1 MIRHNVWCYLSGI
14 IVCYVSHLS
23 GDPDLYRAARG
34 RDRSRSAA
42 GQRHWRSAQAFPGAR
57 RPNSSRTVVNLRVL
71 LAVVWLAFVA
81 TALPTL
87 AGQQPLA
94 SANDEAPRISVDV
107 DLVELHATVT
117 DRHGHLVTD
126 LTQDNFQVYENGMPQ
141 QIRVFRHEDVPVAA
155 GLVVDHSGSMHSKLA
170 EVSAA
175 ARTFVHSSNPDDQM
189 FVVNFNEKVALG
201 LPGAILFSN
210 SPAELENAILRA
222 PAGGKTALYDSI
234 VEALEH
240 LKASNLDKKVLI
252 VITDGG
258 DNASS
263 HKLAQVLKLAE
274 QSTAII
280 YAIGIYD
287 EYDPDRNPRVL
298 NRLARETGG
307 KAFFPK
313 EISAVV
319 NVCSSIA
326 RDIRSQY
333 TVGYV
338 PTNPTRD
345 GGYRAI
351 RVGTRAPRHARL
363 FVRTRTGYIAQP
375 EQREKNESPQ

>member
-1 MIRHNVWCYLSGI
+1 M
-14 IVCYVSHLS
+14 
-23 GDPDLYRAARG
+23 
-34 RDRSRSAA
+34 
-42 GQRHWRSAQAFPGAR
+42 
-57 RPNSSRTVVNLRVL
+57 NLRVL

-87 AGQQPLA
+87 AGQQAAPSA
-94 SANDEAPRISVDV
+94 SDVPRISVDV

-126 LTQDNFQVYENGMPQ
+126 LTQNNFQVYENGERQ

-155 GLVVDHSGSMHSKLA
+155 GLVVDHSGSMRTKLP

-201 LPGAILFSN
+201 LPGAIRFSN
-210 SPAELENAILRA
+210 SPAELENAISRA

-252 VITDGG
+252 VISDGG

-274 QSTAII
+274 QSTSII
-280 YAIGIYD
+280 YAVGIYD
-287 EYDPDRNPRVL
+287 EDDPDRNPRVL
-298 NRLARETGG
+298 SRLARETGG
-307 KAFFPK
+307 EAFFPK
-313 EISAVV
+313 KLSAVV
-319 NVCSSIA
+319 EICSSIA

-333 TVGYV
+333 TIGYV
-338 PTNPTRD
+338 PTNPTRT

-351 RVGTRAPRHARL
+351 RVGARAPRHARL
-363 FVRTRTGYIAQP
+363 SVRTAREERKSPMIPGILG
-375 EQREKNESPQ
+375 EQANRAWDKFEYCSPTTTRSFARGCGSYSNSSRISKL